1 MSQKG
6 SKTMRAQIWMLAFP
20 IAGQTAEMARRI
32 EDSGGDGLGVG
43 DSQNLAGDPYSELS
57 LAAHTT
63 NHIGLGTAV
72 TNPITRHP
80 AVTASAIMTVQV
92 ESAGRAVLGI
102 GRGDS
107 SLGYLGQKPA
117 SLAKFRAYLKHV
129 QGYLRGEEVS
139 LDGYGSR
146 MEWVRQTGLPK
157 VPVDVAATGPKM
169 IEMGAQVADWVTL
182 SLGAQPERLR
192 WGMETARQARLRA
205 GLDPSG
211 LSLGA
216 YLNVVVHPDRE
227 RARTL
232 ARGLTS
238 SFARFSGM
246 LKGNAVKSLAPES
259 RSVVEAVS
267 AQYDMSHHGE
277 QEAKHTALLTDAFL
291 DSFAIAG
298 PSSYCIEHL
307 KELIALGLD
316 RLIIVGPGPG
326 TDPDELTQTQKH
338 LFQEVLP
345 AL

>member
-1 MSQKG
+1 
-6 SKTMRAQIWMLAFP
+6 MRAKIWMLVFP
-20 IAGQTAEMARRI
+20 FAGQTAEVARRV

-43 DSQNLAGDPYSELS
+43 DTQNLAGDPYSALS

-107 SLGYLGQKPA
+107 SLAYLGRKPA
-117 SLAKFRAYLKHV
+117 SLAQFQEYLQQV
-129 QGYLRGEEVS
+129 QGYLRGEEVTLS
-139 LDGYGSR
+139 GYASR
-146 MEWVRQTGLPK
+146 IEWVRQTGLPK
-157 VPVDVAATGPKM
+157 VPVDVAATGPKT
-169 IEMGAQVADWVTL
+169 IEVGAQLADWVTL
-182 SLGAQPERLR
+182 SVGAQPERLR

-205 GLDPSG
+205 GLDPAG

-216 YLNVVVHPDRE
+216 YLNVVVHPNRE
-227 RARTL
+227 KARTL

-246 LKGNAVKSLAPES
+246 SKGDAIQSLAPES

-267 AQYDMSHHGE
+267 AQYDMSHHGD
-277 QEAKHTALLTDAFL
+277 QEGKHTALLTDAFL
-291 DSFAIAG
+291 ESFAIAG
-298 PSSYCIEHL
+298 PSSYCIERL
-307 KELIALGLD
+307 QELIALGLE
-316 RLIIVGPGPG
+316 RLVIVGPGRG
-326 TDPDELTQTQKH
+326 TDPDELKQTEMH

>member
-1 MSQKG
+1 
-6 SKTMRAQIWMLAFP
+6 
-20 IAGQTAEMARRI
+20 
-32 EDSGGDGLGVG
+32 
-43 DSQNLAGDPYSELS
+43 
-57 LAAHTT
+57 
-63 NHIGLGTAV
+63 
-72 TNPITRHP
+72 
-80 AVTASAIMTVQV
+80 
-92 ESAGRAVLGI
+92 
-102 GRGDS
+102 
-107 SLGYLGQKPA
+107 
-117 SLAKFRAYLKHV
+117 V

-139 LDGYGSR
+139 LDGYASR
-146 MEWVRQTGLPK
+146 IEWVRQTGLPK

-169 IEMGAQVADWVTL
+169 IELGAQLADWVTL

-205 GLDPSG
+205 GLDLAG

-216 YLNVVVHPDRE
+216 YLNVVVHPNRE

-246 LKGNAVKSLAPES
+246 SKDAIQSLAPES

-291 DSFAIAG
+291 ESFAIVG
-298 PSSYCIEHL
+298 PSSYCIERL
-307 KELIALGLD
+307 QELIALGLE
-316 RLIIVGPGPG
+316 RLVIVGPGRG
-326 TDPDELTQTQKH
+326 TDPDEVKQAEMRF
-338 LFQEVLP
+338 FQEVLP

>member
-1 MSQKG
+1 MKA
-6 SKTMRAQIWMLAFP
+6 KIWMSVFP
-20 IAGQTAEMARRI
+20 MAGQTAEIARRV
-32 EDSGGDGLGVG
+32 EDSGGDGLGVA
-43 DSQNLAGDPYSELS
+43 DTQNLAGDPYSELS

-63 NHIGLGTAV
+63 SHIGLGTAV

-107 SLGYLGQKPA
+107 SLAYLGRKPA
-117 SLAKFRAYLKHV
+117 SLAQFQAYLQQV
-129 QGYLRGEEVS
+129 QGYLRGEEVT
-139 LDGYGSR
+139 LDGYASR

-157 VPVDVAATGPKM
+157 VPVDVAATGPKT
-169 IEMGAQVADWVTL
+169 IEMGAQLADWVTL

-205 GLDPSG
+205 GLDPAG

-216 YLNVVVHPDRE
+216 YLNVVVHPNRE

-232 ARGLTS
+232 ARGSTS

-246 LKGNAVKSLAPES
+246 SKGDAIKSLVPES

-267 AQYDMSHHGE
+267 AQYDMSHHAQ

-291 DSFAIAG
+291 ESFAIAG
-298 PSSYCIEHL
+298 PSSYCIERL
-307 KELIALGLD
+307 QELIALGLE
-316 RLIIVGPGPG
+316 RLVIVGPGRG
-326 TDPDELTQTQKH
+326 TDPDELKQTEMH